1 MIVSQGDAGQDGA
14 GVDHVLGL
22 AVPIVFD
29 LRQHAHQF
37 HHHFGERQVGA
48 GAILD
53 RLERDLAEA
62 SIGYK

>member
-1 MIVSQGDAGQDGA
+1 MIVSQGDAGQD
-14 GVDHVLGL
+14 
-22 AVPIVFD
+22 
-29 LRQHAHQF
+29 
-37 HHHFGERQVGA
+37 GA